1 MNRSREQRIKV
12 ISNSAI
18 PLTSSYK
25 LDKLSKEVK
34 RDIKL
39 LKTLKGRVYLSKI
52 FFCLSVLDKSF
63 ASE

>member
-52 FFCLSVLDKSF
+52 FF
-63 ASE
+63 A